1 MGVYTELKYK
11 EKKYI
16 EEIYNL
22 EIKKIEFINTGILN
36 SNFLIYSDTQR
47 YVLRIYEADRNL
59 FEEEEELKL
68 LETIADFIPVPQII
82 KSQRGLHIEEYG
94 TLKFTLFSFIQGET
108 LDKIDQ
114 GVLREIAWYLGK
126 FHRYSEERVR
136 NYNRKSRIDLDF
148 YMSEIEKS
156 KIDFNEKEKI
166 FSIYEE
172 LKNIDFNTLPKG
184 IIHADIFPDNVI
196 VKDGHINGII
206 DFNESYY
213 GPYVYDLA
221 IVINFWIKIKEYSF
235 QKEYDLIRDFLN
247 NYSRHRKI
255 KKEEIKLL
263 NLACRKMALTFIA
276 LRLYKE
282 KIEKAYEKAL
292 DIEEKSYLSLIKLIE

>member
-1 MGVYTELKYK
+1 MGVYTELKHE

-36 SNFLIYSDTQR
+36 SNFLIYSDGER

-59 FEEEEELKL
+59 VEEEEELKL

-126 FHRYSEERVR
+126 FHKYSEERVR

-263 NLACRKMALTFIA
+263 NLACKKMALTFIA

-292 DIEEKSYLSLIKLIE
+292 DIEEKSYLSLIKLID